1 MIKILINVLGIF
13 TTIFQ
18 SFLMVWTCNSIASK
32 ENKISKINF
41 ISLNVI
47 ILAWTLYF
55 GFSNNIP
62 PYANLIM
69 VIGTLLF
76 CIIFYRK
83 SIIDAILGFGTVY
96 SVIVISSYFFTALYK
111 YVISAIKLS
120 LSSDF
125 QMIIFVFMPAWL
137 IYIAFFKFGEYILNA
152 VLLMKTYIHSLLF
165 FIIITYTMI
174 VLDTLRAQEQVG
186 SADSMFKLIFYLM
199 AFMIFV
205 FVIVYFARVNEKS
218 KEVKL
223 LNDAL
228 KVKITELRKIKHDY
242 GSEISGLYGLYQLGK
257 YDSLGDM
264 LKNIVERNQA
274 VNTSV
279 YVNLKAS
286 PIISSILRP
295 ISSTN
300 IDLIVFDNADYD
312 SLAIN
317 DDELLKVLS
326 NIIRNSL
333 DALKEVKN
341 PIIKFK
347 SYNIHNAVVI
357 NISNNGPKI
366 PKEII
371 SKIFEAGFST
381 KSNIDGDRGFGLSI
395 VKEIISKCNGRISIN
410 SDSELTQFNIEIPCN
425 NALK

>member
-1 MIKILINVLGIF
+1 MIKILIIVLEVL

-18 SFLMVWTCNSIASK
+18 AFLMVWTCNSIASK

-41 ISLNVI
+41 IILNVI
-47 ILAWTLYF
+47 ILAWTLFF
-55 GFSNNIP
+55 GFNNNG
-62 PYANLIM
+62 PYGNLIM
-69 VIGTLLF
+69 VIGALLF

-96 SVIVISSYFFTALYK
+96 SVIVISSYFFIAFYK

-120 LSSDF
+120 LSNDF
-125 QMIIFVFMPAWL
+125 QMIIFVFLPAWL

-152 VLLMKTYIHSLLF
+152 VLLMKTYTHSLLF

-174 VLDTLRAQEQVG
+174 VLDTLRAQEQAG

-218 KEVKL
+218 KEAEM
-223 LNDAL
+223 LNEAL
-228 KVKITELRKIKHDY
+228 KAKITELRKVKHDY
-242 GSEISGLYGLYQLGK
+242 GSEISGLFGLYQLGR
-257 YDSLGDM
+257 YDRLGDM

-274 VNTSV
+274 LNTSV
-279 YVNLKAS
+279 YVNVQAS
-286 PIISSILRP
+286 PIISSILTP

-300 IDLIVFDNADYD
+300 IDLIVFDTADYNNL
-312 SLAIN
+312 SIN

-333 DALKEVKN
+333 DALKGVKD

-357 NISNNGPKI
+357 NISNNGPEI
-366 PKEII
+366 PAEIMD
-371 SKIFEAGFST
+371 KIFEAGFST
-381 KSNIDGDRGFGLSI
+381 KGSDDGERGYGLSI
-395 VKEIISKCNGRISIN
+395 VKEIINNCNGKININ
-410 SDSELTQFNIEIPCN
+410 SSGELTEFNIQIPY
-425 NALK
+425 K

>member
-1 MIKILINVLGIF
+1 GMIKILIIVLEVL

-18 SFLMVWTCNSIASK
+18 AFLMVWTCNSIASK

-41 ISLNVI
+41 IILNVI
-47 ILAWTLYF
+47 ILAWTLFF
-55 GFSNNIP
+55 GFNNNG
-62 PYANLIM
+62 PYGNLIM
-69 VIGTLLF
+69 VIGALLF

-96 SVIVISSYFFTALYK
+96 SVIVISSYFFIAFYK

-120 LSSDF
+120 LSNDF
-125 QMIIFVFMPAWL
+125 QMIIFVFLPAWL

-152 VLLMKTYIHSLLF
+152 VLLMKTYTHSLLF

-174 VLDTLRAQEQVG
+174 VLDTLRAQEQAG

-218 KEVKL
+218 KEAEM
-223 LNDAL
+223 LNEAL
-228 KVKITELRKIKHDY
+228 KAKITELRKVKHDY
-242 GSEISGLYGLYQLGK
+242 GSEISGLFGLYQLGR
-257 YDSLGDM
+257 YDRLGDM

-274 VNTSV
+274 LNTSV
-279 YVNLKAS
+279 YVNVQAS
-286 PIISSILRP
+286 PIISSILTP

-300 IDLIVFDNADYD
+300 IDLIVFDTADYNNL
-312 SLAIN
+312 SIN

-333 DALKEVKN
+333 DALKGVKD

-357 NISNNGPKI
+357 NISNNGPEI
-366 PKEII
+366 PAEIMD
-371 SKIFEAGFST
+371 KIFEAGFST
-381 KSNIDGDRGFGLSI
+381 KGSDDGERGYGLSI
-395 VKEIISKCNGRISIN
+395 VKEIINNCNGKININ
-410 SDSELTQFNIEIPCN
+410 SSGELTEFNIQIPY
-425 NALK
+425 K

>member
-1 MIKILINVLGIF
+1 MIKILIIVLEVL

-18 SFLMVWTCNSIASK
+18 AFLMVWTCNSIASK

-41 ISLNVI
+41 IILNVI
-47 ILAWTLYF
+47 ILVWTLFF
-55 GFSNNIP
+55 GFNNNE

-69 VIGTLLF
+69 VIGALIF

-96 SVIVISSYFFTALYK
+96 SVIVISSYFFIAFYK
-111 YVISAIKLS
+111 YVVSVIKLS
-120 LSSDF
+120 LSNDF

-137 IYIAFFKFGEYILNA
+137 IYIVFFKFGEYILNA
-152 VLLMKTYIHSLLF
+152 VLLMKTYTHSLLF

-218 KEVKL
+218 KEAEM

-228 KVKITELRKIKHDY
+228 KAKITELRKVKHDY
-242 GSEISGLYGLYQLGK
+242 GSEISGLYGLYQLGR
-257 YDSLGDM
+257 YDRLGDM

-274 VNTSV
+274 LNTSV
-279 YVNLKAS
+279 YVNVQAS
-286 PIISSILRP
+286 PLISSILRP
-295 ISSTN
+295 ISSSD
-300 IDLIVFDNADYD
+300 IDLIVLDAADYNNL
-312 SLAIN
+312 SIN

-333 DALKEVKN
+333 DALKGVKD

-347 SYNIHNAVVI
+347 SYSIHNGVVI
-357 NISNNGPKI
+357 NISNNGPEI
-366 PKEII
+366 PGDIMN
-371 SKIFEAGFST
+371 KIFEAGFST
-381 KSNIDGDRGFGLSI
+381 KSDVDGERGFGLSI
-395 VKEIISKCNGRISIN
+395 VREIINKCNGKITIN
-410 SDSELTQFNIEIPCN
+410 SSSELTEFNIQIPY
-425 NALK
+425 K

>member
-1 MIKILINVLGIF
+1 MIKILIIVLEVL

-18 SFLMVWTCNSIASK
+18 AFLMVWTCNSIASK

-41 ISLNVI
+41 IILNVI
-47 ILAWTLYF
+47 ILVWTLFF
-55 GFSNNIP
+55 GFNNE

-69 VIGTLLF
+69 VIGALIF

-96 SVIVISSYFFTALYK
+96 SVIVISSYFFIAFYK
-111 YVISAIKLS
+111 YVVSVIKLS
-120 LSSDF
+120 LSNDF

-137 IYIAFFKFGEYILNA
+137 IYIVFFKFGEYILNA
-152 VLLMKTYIHSLLF
+152 VLLMKTYTHSLLF

-218 KEVKL
+218 KEAEM

-228 KVKITELRKIKHDY
+228 KAKITELRKVKHDY
-242 GSEISGLYGLYQLGK
+242 GSEISGLYGLYQLGR
-257 YDSLGDM
+257 YDRLGDM

-274 VNTSV
+274 LNTSV
-279 YVNLKAS
+279 YVNVQAS
-286 PIISSILRP
+286 PLISSILRP
-295 ISSTN
+295 ISSSD
-300 IDLIVFDNADYD
+300 IDLIVLDAAEYNNL
-312 SLAIN
+312 SIN

-333 DALKEVKN
+333 DALKGVKD

-347 SYNIHNAVVI
+347 SYSIHNGVVI
-357 NISNNGPKI
+357 NISNNGPEI
-366 PKEII
+366 PGDIMN
-371 SKIFEAGFST
+371 KIFEAGFST
-381 KSNIDGDRGFGLSI
+381 KSDVDGERGFGLSI
-395 VKEIISKCNGRISIN
+395 VREIINKCNGKITIN
-410 SDSELTQFNIEIPCN
+410 SSSELTEFNIQIPY
-425 NALK
+425 K

>member
-1 MIKILINVLGIF
+1 MIKILLNVFDVL
-13 TTIFQ
+13 TTICQ
-18 SFLMVWTCNSIASK
+18 SFLIVWTCNSIAAK
-32 ENKISKINF
+32 ENKISKS
-41 ISLNVI
+41 SLI
-47 ILAWTLYF
+47 ILNAMISIWIIC
-55 GFSNNIP
+55 FSFSKFSS

-69 VIGTLLF
+69 VIGALF
-76 CIIFYRK
+76 CCIIFYRK
-83 SIIDAILGFGTVY
+83 SVIDAILGFGIMY
-96 SVIVISSYFFTALYK
+96 SIIVISSYFFITFYK
-111 YVISAIKLS
+111 YEVSVIKFNITSS
-120 LSSDF
+120 L
-125 QMIIFVFMPAWL
+125 QLIIFVFIPSWL
-137 IYIAFFKFGEYILNA
+137 IYIIFFKFGEYIFNA
-152 VLLMKTYIHSLLF
+152 VVLMKTYSHSLIF
-165 FIIITYTMI
+165 FIIITYILI
-174 VLDTLRAQEQVG
+174 VLDTLRIQEQIG

-199 AFMIFV
+199 AFVVFV
-205 FVIVYFARVNEKS
+205 FVIVYFARINEKS
-218 KEVKL
+218 KEVEL

-257 YDSLGDM
+257 YDRLGDM